1 MEEAADGKIKAY
13 VTYRTLHFRR
23 EHEGLFGRGD
33 YQPLEATGP
42 RRDHVVAFARSAG
55 DEAVLVVA
63 PRLVV
68 RLAGGGERPPLGP
81 EVWGRTGLILPPH
94 LASRSYRNVFTGESL
109 TPDSHA
115 GAPGL
120 LVGDALQVFP
130 VALLRSLSSA

>member
-1 MEEAADGKIKAY
+1 
-13 VTYRTLHFRR
+13 LHFRR
-23 EHEGLFGRGD
+23 DHGGLFRRGD

-42 RRDHVVAFARSAG
+42 RRDHVAAFARSAG
-55 DEAVLVVA
+55 GEAALVVV

-120 LVGDALQVFP
+120 LLADVLGRFP
-130 VALLRSLSSA
+130 IALLCSRSSA